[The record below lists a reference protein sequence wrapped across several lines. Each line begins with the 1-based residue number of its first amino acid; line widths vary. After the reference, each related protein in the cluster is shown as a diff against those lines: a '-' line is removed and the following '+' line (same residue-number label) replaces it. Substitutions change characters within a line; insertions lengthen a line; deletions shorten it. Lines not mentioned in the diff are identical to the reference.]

1 MRMTSLKVP
10 TSAGLFLALL
20 LAAPFAFG
28 DQKEDTYNKGQAAV
42 NNGDSVAAATA
53 FCSLPADYKDSGAQC
68 STYKPL
74 ADKALF
80 RYKQNYAEGQAA
92 LQSGDFATAEIKFKN
107 VKAGDFYNQAQQK
120 LAEIPALKAKAQE
133 AANSSQ
139 AAETANKNKLDQGTS
154 AFNSGNMDAAEAA
167 LSGVTGSHQ
176 AEAQALLT
184 KVRNYKAAVAKGQ
197 AFEGAKDF
205 QAAKNAYADAV
216 NINPSGPATAM
227 LARATSAL
235 NSPAPNNPPPTTT
248 TAATAKPPV
257 AVKQIDV
264 AAYLRD
270 GQKALAKK
278 DYRKAKRF
286 FQEVLGQEPKNQEAT
301 DALAQI
307 NTQDTSTVQ
316 ASDDDPQL
324 SRYIG
329 AFYSGQYATA
339 EQLLN
344 TYIFTQPKGKG
355 KLGLA
360 NFYLGASMMTR
371 YYLSGAND
379 TNLKREAE
387 SKFSDAKKVDGFKAP
402 KDFISPKIMKAFEE
416 AS

>member
-1 MRMTSLKVP
+1 MRMTSLRVP

-20 LAAPFAFG
+20 LAAPFALA
-28 DQKEDTYNKGQAAV
+28 DQKDETYNKGQAAV
-42 NNGDSVAAATA
+42 NAGDSVAAAAA
-53 FCSLPADYKDSGAQC
+53 FCALPADFKDSGAQC

-80 RYKQNYAEGQAA
+80 RYKQNYADGQAA
-92 LQSGDFATAEIKFKN
+92 LQAGNFDLAEQKFKN
-107 VKAGDFYNQAQQK
+107 VKAGDFYNLAQQK
-120 LAEIPALKAKAQE
+120 LAEIPGLKAKAQE
-133 AANSSQ
+133 AANAGQ

-176 AEAQALLT
+176 GEAQALLQ
-184 KVRNYKAAVAKGQ
+184 KVRAYKADIQKGQ
-197 AFEGAKDF
+197 AFENAKDF

-216 NINPSGPATAM
+216 NINPSGPANGM
-227 LARATSAL
+227 LARATAAL
-235 NSPAPNNPPPTTT
+235 SSPTPNNPPPTTT
-248 TAATAKPPV
+248 TATVKPP
-257 AVKQIDV
+257 APVKQIDV
-264 AAYLRD
+264 AAYIRD
-270 GQKALAKK
+270 GQKALSKK

-286 FQEVLGQEPKNQEAT
+286 FQEVLGQEPKNQDAT

-307 NTQDTSTVQ
+307 NSLDTSTVQ

-379 TNLKREAE
+379 ANLKREAE
-387 SKFSDAKKVDGFKAP
+387 TKFSDAKKVDGFKAP
-402 KDFISPKIMKAFEE
+402 DKFISPKIMKAFEE